1 MFDDKVHGVSE
12 RVTGGRYLKDSQ
24 RSAVTELQFSYWQ
37 EKVKMCTQRLVG
49 ENHQPVALEYPF
61 LT

>member
-12 RVTGGRYLKDSQ
+12 RVTGGQYLKDSQ
-24 RSAVTELQFSYWQ
+24 RSAVTELQCSYWQ
-37 EKVKMCTQRLVG
+37 EKVKMGIQRQVG